1 MSLIF
6 QVEKNLKFSINL
18 QSSSADIPK
27 RAKYTPS
34 LFLKKSTI
42 IQKQNQE
49 KKIWQDANL
58 IQNLICEVNC
68 PEELDSFRLLM
79 FLSLPGRF
87 GLVYNIL

>member
-6 QVEKNLKFSINL
+6 QVEKKLKISINL

-49 KKIWQDANL
+49 KKNMTGCKLDTKSDRWGKLSKRIGL
-58 IQNLICEVNC
+58 IQTPHVPFTAREIWV
-68 PEELDSFRLLM
+68 
-79 FLSLPGRF
+79 
-87 GLVYNIL
+87 GL